1 MLAITYDLNP
11 YGSFWTTSAAA
22 ELFWALF
29 VIGLGLAAFA
39 ITRRPGRRKRTWTY
53 DVPPQGGR
61 RRPADEGDYRVSG
74 SGSSAS
80 TRSTISPESP
90 R

>member
-1 MLAITYDLNP
+1 MLAISYDLNP

-29 VIGLGLAAFA
+29 VIGLGVAIFA
-39 ITRRPGRRKRTWTY
+39 IARRPRRRKRTWTY
-53 DVPPQGGR
+53 DLPPAER
-61 RRPADEGDYRVSG
+61 RRPSSVDYRESG
-74 SGSSAS
+74 SGSSAT
-80 TRSTISPESP
+80 TRSTISTDNP